1 MLCLSLS
8 IPSKSAV
15 FGGFLDAAV
24 GFELL
29 FEANNIMQE
38 ESAELRSAQDEVQL
52 ATSPSD
58 AL

>member
-24 GFELL
+24 VFELL
-29 FEANNIMQE
+29 FGANNVMLE
-38 ESAELRSAQDEVQL
+38 ESAKLRSAQDEEQL